1 MIYNLG
7 EHRPVFD
14 GDYYVAPDATVI
26 GALTMGADSSVWF
39 KSVIRADN
47 DTITIGRRTNI
58 QDASVLHVDEGVP
71 LTLGD
76 NVSIG
81 HQVMLHGCTV
91 HDGAL
96 VGINAVVLNHA
107 VIGEG
112 ALVGANAL
120 VPEGKTIP
128 PRSLALGSP
137 ARVVRELDDEE
148 VANIARIAEHYA
160 QKAQQYREQLSA
172 WP

>member
-1 MIYNLG
+1 MIYSLG
-7 EHRPVFD
+7 EHQPVFE
-14 GDYYVAPDATVI
+14 GDYYVAPDATVV
-26 GALTMGADSSVWF
+26 GALTLGHESSVWF
-39 KSVIRADN
+39 QSVIRADN
-47 DTITIGRRTNI
+47 DRITIGARTNI

-71 LTLGD
+71 VTIGD

-91 HDGAL
+91 QDGAL

-107 VIGEG
+107 VIGAG

-120 VPEGKTIP
+120 VPEGKQIP

-137 ARVVRELDDEE
+137 AKVIRELSDEE
-148 VANIARIAEHYA
+148 VANIMMIADHYA
-160 QKAQQYREQLSA
+160 EKSKIYRERLKA
-172 WP
+172 WS